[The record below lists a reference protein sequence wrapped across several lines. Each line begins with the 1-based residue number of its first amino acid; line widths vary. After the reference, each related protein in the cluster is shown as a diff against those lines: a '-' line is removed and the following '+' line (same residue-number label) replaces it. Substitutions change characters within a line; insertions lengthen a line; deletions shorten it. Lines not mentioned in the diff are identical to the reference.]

1 VEPRIDPEPDDG
13 ELQAILA
20 ALGGPAGEEGTPD
33 PYRSGWR
40 LEGILEGLDASDEG

>member
-1 VEPRIDPEPDDG
+1 MEPRIDPEPDDE

-20 ALGGPAGEEGTPD
+20 ALGGPAAREATLD
-33 PYRSGWR
+33 PYRSAWR